1 MKAGGIMNENRKIL
15 CADVGGTKIKAALV
29 NEKGQVEGF
38 MEMPTEAHLGGPHV
52 MSNLKKILSTYTGYE
67 AIGISTAGQV
77 DSEKGEILYANENI
91 PRYTGTKVKEIL
103 EEAFQVPVKVEND
116 VNAAALGEAFFGA
129 GKEEK
134 DLLMLTYGT
143 GVGGALLFGKE
154 IYKGRDGIAGEFGHM
169 ITHPEGTLC
178 NCGQKGCYEVYAS
191 TTALVRKAMEL
202 DDHLT
207 NGKEIFSAIFEGRE
221 EVRDLLEEWAQEV
234 SYGLVN
240 LIHIFN
246 PSLILLGGG
255 LLEQPLA
262 FELIERE
269 TKKRTMESFRK
280 VVLKNASL
288 GNQAGLLGAASLHLK

>member
-1 MKAGGIMNENRKIL
+1 MHEERKIL

-29 NEKGQVEGF
+29 KENGQVEDF
-38 MEMPTEAHLGGPHV
+38 KEVSTEAHLGGPHV
-52 MSNLKKILSTYTGYE
+52 LLNLKKILSTYTGYE

-129 GKEEK
+129 GREAK

-169 ITHPEGTLC
+169 IIHPEGTLC

-191 TTALVRKAMEL
+191 TTALVRNAKAL
-202 DDHLT
+202 DEHLT
-207 NGKEIFSAIFEGRE
+207 DGKEIFKAITQGRE
-221 EVRDLLEEWAQEV
+221 EVRDLLEAWAKEV
-234 SYGLVN
+234 SYGIVN

-262 FELIERE
+262 FELIEKE
-269 TKKRTMESFRK
+269 TRKRTMESFQK
-280 VVLKNASL
+280 VVLNNASL

>member
-1 MKAGGIMNENRKIL
+1 MEKNRKVL
-15 CADVGGTKIKAALV
+15 SADLGGTKIKAALV
-29 NEKGQVEGF
+29 DMEGRVEDF
-38 MEMPTEAHLGGPHV
+38 REASTEAHLGGPHV
-52 MSNLKKILSTYTGYE
+52 MENLKKLLSSYEGYD

-77 DSEKGEILYANENI
+77 DSEKGEIIYANENI
-91 PRYTGTKVKEIL
+91 PKYTGTKVKELL
-103 EEAFQVPVKVEND
+103 EETFKVPVKVEND

-129 GKEEK
+129 GKEEE

-143 GVGGALLFGKE
+143 GVGGAMLLGKK

-169 ITHPEGTLC
+169 VTHPEGTLC
-178 NCGQKGCYEVYAS
+178 NCGNKGCYEVYAS
-191 TTALVRKAMEL
+191 TTALVKNAKILNEQ
-202 DDHLT
+202 LT
-207 NGKEIFSAIFEGRE
+207 DGKEIFKALQEGRE
-221 EVRDLLEEWAQEV
+221 EVRHLLSDWAREV

-262 FELIERE
+262 FQLIEEE
-269 TKKRTMESFRK
+269 TRKRIMESFQG